1 MDKNVLILGGGV
13 AGLQAASSLRD
24 IGYRVTLIEKDEKPG
39 GYLNKWDRLY
49 PGNISASSVIEGYLS
64 NSHGIRILTN
74 TTVKSVH
81 KSDKFLTV
89 ITSSSEEIKA
99 SAVIITTGFSLFDAR
114 IKEEYGYGLYDR
126 VITNADLES
135 LFISGEIHR
144 REKPSRVGFV
154 HCVGSRD
161 DKVCNRHCSKI
172 CCMTAVKQACELKE
186 IWPET
191 EAFCFYMDLRMFGRG
206 YEDLYYEA
214 QNKYGV
220 NFIRGRVSEVGEDEK
235 GKLVVKA
242 EDTLT
247 SRPLKISLDMLV
259 LMSGMVKNP
268 DNKTLSAIFETSVGE
283 DGFFAQPHPIVNSTG
298 SSSTRIFFAG
308 SATGP
313 KSVAESVNEAKSAAL
328 SVHML
333 LSKE

>member
-1 MDKNVLILGGGV
+1 
-13 AGLQAASSLRD
+13 
-24 IGYRVTLIEKDEKPG
+24 
-39 GYLNKWDRLY
+39 
-49 PGNISASSVIEGYLS
+49 
-64 NSHGIRILTN
+64 
-74 TTVKSVH
+74 
-81 KSDKFLTV
+81 
-89 ITSSSEEIKA
+89 
-99 SAVIITTGFSLFDAR
+99 
-114 IKEEYGYGLYDR
+114 
-126 VITNADLES
+126 
-135 LFISGEIHR
+135 
-144 REKPSRVGFV
+144 
-154 HCVGSRD
+154 
-161 DKVCNRHCSKI
+161 
-172 CCMTAVKQACELKE
+172 MTAVKQACELKE